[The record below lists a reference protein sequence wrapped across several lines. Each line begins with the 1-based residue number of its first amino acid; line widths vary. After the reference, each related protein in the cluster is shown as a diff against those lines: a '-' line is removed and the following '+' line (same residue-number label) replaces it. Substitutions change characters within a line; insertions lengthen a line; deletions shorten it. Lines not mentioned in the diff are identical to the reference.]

1 MNTEQYTR
9 EEDKEPM
16 HHVIR
21 LKRYE
26 QPHEGYFEEFL
37 REFQFRQRAELLK
50 PSLSAML
57 MERLH
62 SLVSEI
68 RVPAMAYAGAAVLA
82 IIAGTAI
89 IRQEP
94 QSTSPRSYAASY
106 SQTPVTIEKMQ
117 PVSLRIDTPP
127 NASQHASQQFP
138 PAFLLQARPATHE
151 SPLSF

>member
-1 MNTEQYTR
+1 MNTEKHPG

-26 QPHEGYFEEFL
+26 QPHEGYFEDFL
-37 REFQFRQRAELLK
+37 REFQLRQRAELLK

-94 QSTSPRSYAASY
+94 QATSPRSYAASY

-117 PVSLRIDTPP
+117 PVSLRIGTPP
-127 NASQHASQQFP
+127 NSSQQFP